1 MSNQTLQFIN
11 KSIKKKD
18 KYNIITF
25 DTHERYQTQLAKT
38 GHNFYIFRHDGG
50 KEWDESYGDM
60 PKNHYV
66 MPKNGIQ
73 TGIDY
78 DFIISQSKFG
88 QFGISQ
94 NINSVFKLPLISLE
108 HTLPIPSWP
117 NEQLEAFRKQ
127 QGDINV
133 FISDYSVDKWNMNAI
148 QTRVIH
154 HSVDTD
160 LFHPNQSAEEQ
171 KKPHV
176 LSVVNDWI
184 NRDYCCN
191 WQGYVRIT
199 DEGRAFQTKIV
210 GKTEGLSEP
219 APSVKELAKEYA
231 TAQVFLN
238 TSTISPVPTALLEAM
253 SCGCAVVTTA
263 TCMIPEIIDHGR
275 NGFISNNEEELRGY
289 CKQLLEDEELRNK
302 MGAEARSTILA
313 NFSEQKFINNWN
325 EVFDV
330 AYGVI
335 K

>member
-1 MSNQTLQFIN
+1 VSSQTLQFIN
-11 KSIKKKD
+11 KSIQKKD

-38 GHNFYIFRHDGG
+38 GHNFYIFNWDDG
-50 KEWDESYGDM
+50 KKWDTSYAPVPD
-60 PKNHYV
+60 NHYTMNPNAV
-66 MPKNGIQ
+66 Q

-78 DFIISQSKFG
+78 DFILSQSKFG
-88 QFGISQ
+88 QFMVAN

-117 NEQLEAFRKQ
+117 NEQLETFRKQ
-127 QGDINV
+127 HGDINV
-133 FISDYSVDKWNMNAI
+133 FISDYSVDKWNMNAPR
-148 QTRVIH
+148 TRVVH
-154 HSVDTD
+154 HSVDTAM
-160 LFHPNQSAEEQ
+160 FHPNQAGTDDKQ
-171 KKPHV
+171 PHV

-199 DEGRAFQTKIV
+199 NEGKEFLTRIV

-219 APSVKELAKEYA
+219 APSVAALAKEYA

-238 TSTISPVPTALLEAM
+238 TSTISPVPTSLLEAM

-275 NGFISNNEEELRGY
+275 NGFMSNDEDELRGY

-302 MGAEARSTILA
+302 MGAEARATILA
-313 NFSEQKFINNWN
+313 QFSEDKFIQNWN
-325 EVFDV
+325 EIFDV